1 MRTVSKFFLLDRI
14 SRKLLLTASSLVILF
29 WFLLRIL
36 SFQLVFSIM
45 ERLAV
50 NKSIAQPEDP
60 EIESR
65 ITWALSIASKRILGK
80 DTCLPQAMAA
90 RVMFTRSGCPAE
102 IRFGVK
108 KGLEGKLQAH
118 AWVLNGDRILIGG
131 EGLDLA
137 SYSPLNYQNR
147 STL

>member
-1 MRTVSKFFLLDRI
+1 MRLVSKFFLLDRV
-14 SRKLLLTASSLVILF
+14 SRKLLLIASFLVILF

-36 SFQLVFSIM
+36 SFQVAYSIM

-50 NKSIAQPEDP
+50 NESVPHPDNP
-60 EIESR
+60 EIVSR
-65 ITWALSIASKRILGK
+65 ITWALSIASRRILGK

-90 RVMFTRSGCPAE
+90 RIMFNRFGYPAE

-108 KGLEGKLQAH
+108 KSVGGKLQAH
-118 AWVLNGDRILIGG
+118 AWVFNGDEILIGG

-137 SYSPLNYQNR
+137 SYTPLNYLNR
-147 STL
+147 SML

>member
-1 MRTVSKFFLLDRI
+1 MRMVSKFILLDRV
-14 SRKLLLTASSLVILF
+14 SRKLLLIASCLVILF
-29 WFLLRIL
+29 WFLLRVL
-36 SFQLVFSIM
+36 SFRLVFSIM

-50 NKSIAQPEDP
+50 SKPVAQPLNQ

-65 ITWALSIASKRILGK
+65 ITWALSIASRRILGK

-90 RVMFTRSGCPAE
+90 RIMFARSGCPAE

-108 KGLEGKLQAH
+108 KSPEGKLQAH
-118 AWVLNGDRILIGG
+118 AWVLNEGKILIGG

-137 SYSPLNYQNR
+137 SYSPLNNQNR
-147 STL
+147 SIL